1 MSGDRYDLFRLYL
14 ANMEQM
20 RVTKRAFALA
30 LVLLG
35 AFFTGY
41 AFLVA
46 KNPSGL
52 WVIYALLL
60 GVYFLLGDLIVG
72 VMVSGP
78 PKRIVQW
85 AAKRKDRPPDS
96 SNAGELAAAAAK
108 HLRNGNFT
116 GSRELLEQIF
126 SLKNVGGSW
135 IAFANT
141 ILADL
146 QRAQGD
152 LDGAVK
158 TLKNGV
164 FRKKKTAN
172 SLSMLVYGRTLL
184 QQGETGRA
192 IDALQTASKCLR
204 NREFGIPD
212 LFKSS
217 FKNRE
222 LKNTYKDT
230 LEVFVP
236 FYLGKAL
243 WATGKRQE
251 EAGKQLNSAL
261 VLCRNRHL
269 RPLLKEDFLEPE

>member
-1 MSGDRYDLFRLYL
+1 M
-14 ANMEQM
+14 
-20 RVTKRAFALA
+20 
-30 LVLLG
+30 
-35 AFFTGY
+35 
-41 AFLVA
+41 
-46 KNPSGL
+46 
-52 WVIYALLL
+52 
-60 GVYFLLGDLIVG
+60 
-72 VMVSGP
+72 
-78 PKRIVQW
+78 
-85 AAKRKDRPPDS
+85 
-96 SNAGELAAAAAK
+96 AAAAAK

-204 NREFGIPD
+204 NREFGIAD

-230 LEVFVP
+230 LEVFVL

-261 VLCRNRHL
+261 VLCRNIHL